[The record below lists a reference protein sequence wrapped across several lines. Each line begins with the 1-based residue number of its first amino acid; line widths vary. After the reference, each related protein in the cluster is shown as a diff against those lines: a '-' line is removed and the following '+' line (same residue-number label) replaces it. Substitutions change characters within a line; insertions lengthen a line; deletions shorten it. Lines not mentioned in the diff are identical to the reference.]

1 MTTLHFHFRSPP
13 SSPCGKKFRSKP
25 QIARFLGEQAD
36 LTAFDFSRGA
46 GSPGDGT
53 QRRKARDRNPTKTA
67 LLSKPMP
74 LIRPLTTNPLRPS
87 GPIRRTCGVIKLPV
101 TWVAPPS
108 NEQLRNNLVAGNP
121 ADPKQQSPINV
132 IVQSLWEK
140 RLFGVKAYDHMTGSE
155 ISPKPQNGMVDSEL
169 IKTAALTPIR
179 KAQSPPCVPT
189 PQPAVTS
196 PPLKTPQAML
206 TLKQQLSGSHTAT
219 PPVPSLLPSSARPAP
234 RLPSGHGQPATSRP
248 AVQGHLASKDLIYLS
263 LIQPQNQ
270 QPVGQQ
276 QSEPQVR
283 PTNQGVPLQNGPSA
297 ASGLPLRVTDS
308 ELKIQ
313 EERVRLLRQQLMAA
327 ESSA

>member
-1 MTTLHFHFRSPP
+1 
-13 SSPCGKKFRSKP
+13 
-25 QIARFLGEQAD
+25 
-36 LTAFDFSRGA
+36 
-46 GSPGDGT
+46 
-53 QRRKARDRNPTKTA
+53 
-67 LLSKPMP
+67 MP
-74 LIRPLTTNPLRPS
+74 LIRPLSTNPLRPS

-108 NEQLRNNLVAGNP
+108 NEQLRNNLVACNP

-155 ISPKPQNGMVDSEL
+155 ISTKPQNGMVDSEL

-179 KAQSPPCVPT
+179 KAQSPPCAPT
-189 PQPAVTS
+189 PQPTPTS

-234 RLPSGHGQPATSRP
+234 PRLPGAQPATTRP

-263 LIQPQNQ
+263 LIQ
-270 QPVGQQ
+270 QPSQPPVSQQ
-276 QSEPQVR
+276 QGEKPPS
-283 PTNQGVPLQNGPSA
+283 QGVPLQNGPSA